1 LTAALTGRPALAII
15 RARTFRE
22 GLMFRFLPAAAGLV
36 AAALL
41 ATPAAADEFTD
52 TIEGALEAYRDG
64 DVNAA
69 RQDLDYAAKLLA
81 AMKSDSLAKFLPPA
95 MAGWT
100 RTDGDA
106 DESGAMMGMFG
117 GGTMAGASYAKDD
130 GTELTIDLV
139 ADSPMVSGM
148 AAMVGSLSAMG
159 GGKPMRIQRV
169 EFAEDDEGIRG
180 VVNGKVLVTVSGDA
194 TLEEKRA
201 YLEAMDLGALGEF

>member
-1 LTAALTGRPALAII
+1 
-15 RARTFRE
+15 
-22 GLMFRFLPAAAGLV
+22 
-36 AAALL
+36 
-41 ATPAAADEFTD
+41 
-52 TIEGALEAYRDG
+52 
-64 DVNAA
+64 
-69 RQDLDYAAKLLA
+69 
-81 AMKSDSLAKFLPPA
+81 
-95 MAGWT
+95 
-100 RTDGDA
+100 
-106 DESGAMMGMFG
+106 MFG